1 MKIDDAE
8 LAKRALTFS
17 YIEGNELARCLKIQ
31 NNMRQIGKDVTLAQI
46 FIREGCLSQKDID
59 SIIELRFA
67 RYNILKEL
75 GKGGMGKVY
84 QVYDPNLNR
93 TIAIKI
99 LKSDFG
105 EAGVKR
111 FKKEAKAT
119 ALMAHPNIVSV
130 FDIGCENG
138 QHYFTM
144 EYISGPTL
152 EGLSKSNRLSWSKIA
167 TIMMK
172 VSEAVHYAHGK
183 GVIHRDLKPANIIM
197 EGDEP
202 KVMDF
207 GLAKVLSENQ
217 ELSKSGQVMGT
228 VYYMPPEQARG
239 ETRQIDARSDV
250 YSLGAIL
257 YELLTGRPP
266 FTANSFS
273 ELISQVVG
281 REPQPPRTIKKLI
294 PKNLENICLKA
305 LEKNP
310 QDRYQS
316 AASFADDL
324 LQYLEGKSV
333 VATQKTWIDRFI
345 KKIQGSKSVGIALS
359 ILCIVIFIFST
370 MWVVFEVQE
379 QDREKLYTYKK
390 NQELRN
396 KISEEL
402 QQIQPFINRMRE
414 NDAQITLF
422 SQYRQNLFLL
432 EKLLLLDPEHTQVR
446 QSLYLLEKRLGFL
459 ALQQN
464 NFFLAELSFE
474 RCKSLDPENGAQL
487 LEQLQ
492 SNYNQ
497 RFAEQEQKITN
508 IMQELHNAS
517 EELWEDYVVQILRMK
532 NSFICEK
539 LFTYFQSKDLLHRV
553 MAIEVLG
560 RLRDPN
566 LIFAGKELVT
576 IFCDRLSNINVRTNM
591 REAEVLIWALGRL
604 KDMRAND
611 VVFEVLHDMEYD
623 SFFYKRTNLP
633 FSWIPMPPRRTDM
646 VLSSEEWDRRGSMH
660 FFKGNIREALSHF
673 TEAIH
678 IDPQNSK
685 AYNHRGV
692 TYTMLRQPQMAYRDY
707 HAAIQA
713 DPDNVKAYNNR
724 ALLLITSGKAQ
735 QGVMELTKLI
745 NRDMNDPK
753 GYLNRGTALMMLG
766 RIEEAVRDFKM
777 SLQLE
782 PNEAMPHNNLGA
794 CYMNMKPRRT
804 SLAISAFTKALA
816 LDPFSLDS
824 YRNRALAYNLEKN
837 YDAAIIDMGHLIRIQ
852 PRNSKYYDL
861 RGSIKK
867 DKKDFSGAIEDYTQ
881 AIFLT
886 PQEPYFYLQRGILY
900 ALTNEYTAAEEDYT
914 QAIAL
919 EPQMLNAY
927 YERGKVHIK
936 RKKYAKARV
945 DFSYVLQQ
953 NPRFKEAN
961 KIKKFLSRY
970 K

>member
-46 FIREGCLSQKDID
+46 FIREGCLSKKDIE

-105 EAGVKR
+105 EVGVKR

-152 EGLSKSNRLSWSKIA
+152 ENLSKSNRLSWNKIA

-172 VSEAVHYAHGK
+172 VSEAIHYAHGK
-183 GVIHRDLKPANIIM
+183 GIIHRDLKPANIIM
-197 EGDEP
+197 ENEEP

-207 GLAKVLSENQ
+207 GLAKVLSENN

-228 VYYMPPEQARG
+228 VFYMSPEQARG
-239 ETRQIDARSDV
+239 ETREIDARSDV
-250 YSLGAIL
+250 YSMGAIL

-310 QDRYQS
+310 EDRYQS
-316 AASFADDL
+316 AASLADDL

-345 KKIQGSKSVGIALS
+345 KKVQGSKTAGVGLS
-359 ILCIVIFIFST
+359 ILCIILFIFSV

-379 QDREKLYTYKK
+379 KDREKLYTYKK
-390 NQELRN
+390 NQELQI
-396 KISEEL
+396 KISKEL
-402 QQIQPFINRMRE
+402 KQIQPFINRMRE
-414 NDAQITLF
+414 SDAQITLF
-422 SQYRQNLFLL
+422 SQYRQNLFIL
-432 EKLLLLDPEHTQVR
+432 EKLLLLDPEHIQVK

-459 ALQQN
+459 ALQQD

-474 RCKSLDPENGAQL
+474 RCKSLDHENGTRL

-492 SNYNQ
+492 NTYHQ
-497 RFAEQEQKITN
+497 RFAAQEKKITK
-508 IMQELHNAS
+508 IMQDLQNAS

-539 LFTYFQSKDLLHRV
+539 LFEYFQAKDLLQRV

-576 IFCDRLSNINVRTNM
+576 IFVDRLSAINVRTNM
-591 REAEVLIWALGRL
+591 REAEAIIWALGRL
-604 KDMRAND
+604 KDIRAND
-611 VVFEVLHDMEYD
+611 AIFDVLHDMEYD

-633 FSWIPMPPRRTDM
+633 FSWIPMPLRETNM

-660 FFKGNIREALSHF
+660 FFKGNLREALSHF
-673 TEAIH
+673 TEAIY
-678 IDPQNSK
+678 IDPQNAK

-692 TYTMLRQPQMAYRDY
+692 TYAMLRQPQMAYRDY
-707 HAAIQA
+707 NAAIQA
-713 DPDNVKAYNNR
+713 DPENTKAYSNR

-745 NRDMNDPK
+745 DRDMNDPK

-766 RIEEAVRDFKM
+766 RVEEAIRDFKM

-804 SLAISAFTKALA
+804 TQAIVAFTKAIA

-824 YRNRALAYNLEKN
+824 YSNRALAYRIEKN
-837 YDAAIIDMGHLIRIQ
+837 YDAAINDMGHLIRIQ
-852 PRNSKYYDL
+852 PRYAKYYDL

-867 DKKDFSGAIEDYTQ
+867 DKKDFTGAIEDYTQ

-886 PQEPYFYLQRGILY
+886 PQVPFFYLKRGKIYTLM
-900 ALTNEYTAAEEDYT
+900 NEYASAEEDFS

-919 EPQMLNAY
+919 EPEMFEAY

-936 RKKYAKARV
+936 NKEYGKARV
-945 DFSYVLQQ
+945 DFSYVLQL

-961 KIKKFLSRY
+961 KIKKFLYRQ